1 MYSKNKTFT
10 LTDGQSSITGSR
22 VDVVVLYADIREF
35 SNWSLTQTPENV
47 AELIKIEYER
57 VIQICNDHHPCF
69 NKFLGDG
76 FLLLWEND
84 EDFTVDVCLRHALD
98 AAFHAHKAFYYTMQD
113 LSRSF
118 GTPKGMGV
126 GISLGPAVRIQPET
140 FLQEMNE
147 VDFLGYPM
155 NCGARMQSVSGPY
168 GTTLCSSCVRL
179 IETDP
184 ESFLYPDT
192 PGFRRLLHDPTPNAL
207 QKIERVNGLTADDRS
222 RFMHLTWP
230 DSPFPKQP

>member
-10 LTDGQSSITGSR
+10 LTDGQSAITGNR
-22 VDVVVLYADIREF
+22 VDIVVLYADIREF

-47 AELIKIEYER
+47 AKLIKIEYER
-57 VIQICNDHHPCF
+57 AVQICNDHHPCF

-84 EDFTVDVCLRHALD
+84 GDFTMDVCLRHALD
-98 AAFHAHKAFYYTMQD
+98 AAFHAHKAFYYATQE

-118 GTPKGMGV
+118 PTPNGLGI
-126 GISLGPAVRIQPET
+126 GISLGSAVRIQPET

-179 IETDP
+179 ITSAP
-184 ESFLYPDT
+184 ESFLYPYT
-192 PGFRRLLHDPTPNAL
+192 PGFRRLLHDPTRNAL
-207 QKIERVNGLTADDRS
+207 QKLERVNGLTSDDRS

-230 DSPFPKQP
+230 DSPFPQQP